1 MNSGTVT
8 ISLGRQI
15 QWVSVDRKHY
25 QLFQIDSNTWL
36 NPDNEGSIREDEID
50 NKAELE
56 VITNHNNYNS
66 IIIDN
71 EKQNEDGSP
80 AKVLVG
86 TINFDSEG
94 SAIFEGDPTISIHDQ
109 LIIRDDISN
118 HQHDE

>member
-15 QWVSVDRKHY
+15 QWVSADHKHY

-36 NPDNEGSIREDEID
+36 NPDYEGSIREDEID

-56 VITNHNNYNS
+56 VITDHNDNS

-109 LIIRDDISN
+109 LLIRDDISN
-118 HQHDE
+118 RQHAE